1 MRNEGVLGAASPSSD
16 QSQIFK
22 TGPTGADRRAFPNA
36 SSLLES
42 IVSIVFNVP
51 EGEISKEFMSQ
62 AVQDLEIRAE
72 FQVAIQEGGQE
83 TIDYRNA
90 ALEANAL
97 PEMPLEPPQ
106 SLKKAG
112 S

>member
-1 MRNEGVLGAASPSSD
+1 
-16 QSQIFK
+16 
-22 TGPTGADRRAFPNA
+22 
-36 SSLLES
+36 
-42 IVSIVFNVP
+42 
-51 EGEISKEFMSQ
+51 MSQ

-90 ALEANAL
+90 ALEAKAL
-97 PEMPLEPPQ
+97 PEMPVEPPQ